1 MLCKVCN
8 ADKQLSEFYANDK
21 TCKECRKAKVRANR
35 EANIDYY
42 RQYDKERANRPDRI
56 AARKAY
62 AKTEQGI
69 AAGNKAKM
77 AWAERNQKK
86 RWVANAVCN
95 AVRDGKLEKPS
106 ECSRC
111 GKSGRIE
118 GHHHDYDRPLDV
130 EWLCSACHRKWHKQN
145 GEGSNAR

>member
-1 MLCKVCN
+1 MLCKVCY
-8 ADKQLSEFYANDK
+8 ADKQLSEFYVNDK

-35 EANIDYY
+35 KANIEYY
-42 RQYDKERANRPDRI
+42 RRYDKERANRPDRV

-77 AWAERNQKK
+77 AWSERNQKK
-86 RWVANAVCN
+86 RWAANAVCN

-106 ECSRC
+106 QCIKC

-130 EWLCSACHRKWHKQN
+130 EWLCSACHRQWHQEN
-145 GEGSNAR
+145 GEGANA